1 MDKIEERYNKLKEE
15 LSRLEDKESNLAL
28 LLTDFMH
35 EMEDEHPNLIEPNFK
50 VKDWVVI
57 DGEVLHIKEVTE
69 DGYLT
74 DEGGLIPFRN
84 EKEAHIWSIA
94 DAEDGDVLAYP
105 DGSITLFKYL
115 DENLYMAHVLW
126 VDGHIELNNS
136 CVVYNVHPASKEQ
149 RDLLFQKMR
158 ESGYEWDFENK
169 KLEKELPKGEDY
181 GIDGLYHAIR
191 ILEKT
196 LGKVDGYQTDDG
208 ILEHQC
214 AISAVKELGKKKPI
228 KWSKEDEDNK

>member
-1 MDKIEERYNKLKEE
+1 
-15 LSRLEDKESNLAL
+15 
-28 LLTDFMH
+28 
-35 EMEDEHPNLIEPNFK
+35 
-50 VKDWVVI
+50 
-57 DGEVLHIKEVTE
+57 
-69 DGYLT
+69 
-74 DEGGLIPFRN
+74 
-84 EKEAHIWSIA
+84 
-94 DAEDGDVLAYP
+94 
-105 DGSITLFKYL
+105 
-115 DENLYMAHVLW
+115 MAHVLW

-169 KLEKELPKGEDY
+169 KLKKELPKGEDY

-214 AISAVKELGKKKPI
+214 AISAVKELSKKKLI
-228 KWSKEDEDNK
+228 EWSKEDEDNK